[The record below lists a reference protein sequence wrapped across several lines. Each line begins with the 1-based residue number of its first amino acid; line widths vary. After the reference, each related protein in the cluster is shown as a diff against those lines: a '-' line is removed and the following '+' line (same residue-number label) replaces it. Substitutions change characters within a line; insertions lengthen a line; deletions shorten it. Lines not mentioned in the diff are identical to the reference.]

1 MEIRYTLTREDV
13 SHASRASSSSSWSM
27 FLFVLLLAVMFLVG
41 IILINLEYVLAGWI
55 WLAVSAM
62 IGLAVYEAPLFQARR
77 ALEANPVARGEI
89 VCPLDDT
96 GIAVTFLMG
105 HGFREWRAFSKY
117 GETTHLFLLF
127 DSPRRICTFLPKRV
141 MSPQEIAELR
151 SAQQSNQQ
159 SFN

>member
-1 MEIRYTLTREDV
+1 
-13 SHASRASSSSSWSM
+13 
-27 FLFVLLLAVMFLVG
+27 VG

-96 GIAVTFLMG
+96 GMAVTFLTG
-105 HGFREWRAFSKY
+105 HGFREWRVFSKY
-117 GETTHLFLLF
+117 RETTHLFLRF
-127 DSPRRICTFLPKRV
+127 DSPGAFAHFSR
-141 MSPQEIAELR
+141 
-151 SAQQSNQQ
+151 NG
-159 SFN
+159 